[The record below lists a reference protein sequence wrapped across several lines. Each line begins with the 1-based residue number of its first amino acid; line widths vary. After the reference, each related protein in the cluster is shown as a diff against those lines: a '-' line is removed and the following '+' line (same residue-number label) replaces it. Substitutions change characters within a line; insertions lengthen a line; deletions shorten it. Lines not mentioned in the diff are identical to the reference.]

1 MSATEFKFLNQNAE
15 KITLSIGV
23 VMIAF
28 GLFVSVTSDSK
39 SLTSFIPS
47 CLGLVLFILGFL
59 SLRFTRKKSLFMH
72 LAVIVGLLTFI
83 GGLDIF
89 RSLLGDG
96 LLKTN
101 FWADISKLFLLVAGG
116 FHLFICIQSFRYIRK
131 QNVEY

>member
-1 MSATEFKFLNQNAE
+1 MPVTEFKFLNQNAE

-23 VMIAF
+23 VMITF
-28 GLFVSVTSDSK
+28 GFFVSATSDSK

-59 SLRFTRKKSLFMH
+59 SLRFPGKKSLFMH
-72 LAVIVGLLTFI
+72 LAVLVGLLTFI

-96 LLKTN
+96 LLKNN
-101 FWADISKLFLLVAGG
+101 FWADISKLFLLVTGG

-131 QNVEY
+131 QNV

>member
-96 LLKTN
+96 LLKNN
-101 FWADISKLFLLVAGG
+101 FWADISKLFLLVSGG